1 MSRPRLL
8 LVGAGHAHLEV
19 LLRAAMER
27 RAKGGVGFDLT
38 VVSPMPRQ
46 VYSGMVPGFLAG
58 TYTLS
63 EISAEVAPLVARAAG
78 ELIEGR
84 ATALDS
90 ARQIVCLADGREIG
104 YDLVSFAVGSNTAG
118 IDRPQIAAGAV
129 PVKPL
134 DRVVELA
141 DRLARLNREK
151 PERERRA
158 AVVGGGAAGYE
169 VALAIRTAL
178 GAEAHVHLIERS
190 PRLLGEYPERFRKKA
205 LAVLARRNIEIETGT
220 VERVSSDR
228 TILASG
234 QEIPSDLTLWLAG
247 ATGWPL
253 FREAGL
259 PLDERGF
266 LLLDD
271 SLRSIA
277 DPKVFAAGDCGTLA
291 NFPQTP
297 KAGVYAVRQAP
308 ILWQSLRAALRG
320 EEPPRYRPQT
330 GFLSILNLGDGRAL
344 MHWKGLV
351 LEGEAVFRLKDW
363 IDRRFLAKYRNSAI
377 GGPESI

>member
-19 LLRAAMER
+19 LLRAATER
-27 RAKGGVGFDLT
+27 RAKGGVAFDLA
-38 VVSPMPRQ
+38 VISPMPRQ
-46 VYSGMVPGFLAG
+46 VYSGMVPGFLAA
-58 TYTLS
+58 TYTLP
-63 EISAEVAPLVARAAG
+63 EISVEVAPLVVRAEG
-78 ELIEGR
+78 ELIEGS
-84 ATALDS
+84 AVALDP
-90 ARQIVCLADGREIG
+90 ARQVVRLADGREIG

-118 IDRPQIAAGAV
+118 IDRPEIAAGAV

-134 DRVVELA
+134 DRVIDLKTRLERLVR
-141 DRLARLNREK
+141 DR
-151 PERERRA
+151 PEPERRA

-178 GAEAHVHLIERS
+178 GKGARVHLIERE
-190 PRLLGEYPERFRKKA
+190 PRLLAEYPERFRQKA
-205 LAVLARRNIEIETGT
+205 LAVLARRNIRIETGT
-220 VERVSSDR
+220 VERVGSKSA
-228 TILASG
+228 ILSSG
-234 QEIPSDLTLWLAG
+234 QEIPADLTIWLAG
-247 ATGWPL
+247 ASGWPL
-253 FREAGL
+253 FRKAGL

-277 DPKVFAAGDCGTLA
+277 DPKIFAAGDCGTLA

-308 ILWQSLRAALRG
+308 ILWESLRAALRS
-320 EEPPRYRPQT
+320 ERPPQYRPQT

-351 LEGEAVFRLKDW
+351 AEGKPVFRLKDW
-363 IDRRFLAKYRNSAI
+363 IDRRFLAKYR
-377 GGPESI
+377 